1 MTAQRQVSESAI
13 WDIGSQVA
21 AMRRDG
27 REPAEIRV
35 SPTVKRLLD
44 RAVNGF
50 DVATLADVPVVLVEH
65 AAPTYWEVLP
75 RPEPTTVQW
84 RKLGEPMMGM
94 D

>member
-1 MTAQRQVSESAI
+1 VTAQRQVNESVI

-35 SPTVKRLLD
+35 SPTVKRLID
-44 RAVNGF
+44 GVFSAWSIE
-50 DVATLADVPVVLVEH
+50 DSVAPGIQRFAFRVDTLAGAPVVVVEG

-75 RPEPTTVQW
+75 LV
-84 RKLGEPMMGM
+84 GA